1 MPTFSP
7 FALLLIAGLFIA
19 AFAVV
24 QYWRP
29 AKSVR
34 AWPLLIPAAAWALYG
49 VLEFT
54 APVDANLSLPLVFL
68 ASAAG
73 ILLAALPK
81 RGAAK

>member
-7 FALLLIAGLFIA
+7 FALLLIAGLFVA
-19 AFAVV
+19 AFAVI
-24 QYWRP
+24 QYRRP
-29 AKSVR
+29 SKSVR
-34 AWPLLIPAAAWALYG
+34 AWPLLIPAVAWGIYG

-54 APVDANLSLPLVFL
+54 APVDANLALPLVFL

-73 ILLAALPK
+73 ILLAAIPK